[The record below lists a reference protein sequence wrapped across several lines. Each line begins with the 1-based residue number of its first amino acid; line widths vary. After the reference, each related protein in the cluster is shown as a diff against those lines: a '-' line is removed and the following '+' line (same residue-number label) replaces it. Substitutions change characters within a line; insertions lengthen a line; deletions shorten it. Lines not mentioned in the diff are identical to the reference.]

1 MPKIL
6 LREIQQRLVYSFFL
20 IHHYVITAYC
30 VLPTVKCIGLHIHQ
44 VGSRQ
49 VMGDKHTSWVVG

>member
-30 VLPTVKCIGLHIHQ
+30 VLPTVKCIDLHIH
-44 VGSRQ
+44 
-49 VMGDKHTSWVVG
+49 